1 MISLTLTTLTLTN
14 LTVFDYPNVMPR
26 RHVHANKSGF
36 FSVVDFCI
44 YAMQTFMT
52 KKSLRRSVYLLG
64 IYPILLMGYRPVCKL
79 LIDGNYIEVGARPSY
94 LSLSLALSKKL
105 IAAVGAN

>member
-1 MISLTLTTLTLTN
+1 
-14 LTVFDYPNVMPR
+14 MPSR
-26 RHVHANKSGF
+26 PRQQIGIF
-36 FSVVDFCI
+36 FSSRLLHICDADI
-44 YAMQTFMT
+44 YD
-52 KKSLRRSVYLLG
+52 KKVSTAQRLLG
-64 IYPILLMGYRPVCKL
+64 IYPILLMGHRPVCKL